1 MLQLDN
7 IHCRRGIGAQ
17 QFTVSIS
24 HLSIARGETVAITG
38 RSGSGK
44 STVLEILGLVLRP
57 DSMGCF
63 AWNDQQGNALDL
75 AALWSSQRDAQ
86 LSRIRASRIGFVLQT
101 GGLLPYLDVRRNIGF
116 TRRLIGLPRRS
127 ERVDELI
134 EALGIGHL
142 LTRKPH
148 QLSIGER
155 QRVSIARSLAHD
167 PQLFLA
173 DEPTS
178 ALDPHLADEVFDLMV
193 DAVQRTGSAA
203 VIVTH
208 DHERVKALGLREI
221 RARLLQEAG
230 HDYSVF
236 EG

>member
-1 MLQLDN
+1 MLRLDDIN
-7 IHCRRGIGAQ
+7 CRRGIGTQ
-17 QFTVSIS
+17 QFIVNIPS
-24 HLSIARGETVAITG
+24 LSIASGETVAITG

-44 STVLEILGLVLRP
+44 STVLEILGLVLCP
-57 DSMGCF
+57 DSVGSF
-63 AWNDQQGNALDL
+63 AWNDAQGNSLDM
-75 AALWSSQRDAQ
+75 AELWRGGRDAE

-101 GGLLPYLDVRRNIGF
+101 GGLLPYLDVRRNIGL
-116 TRRLIGLPRRS
+116 TRRLLGLEPKS
-127 ERVDELI
+127 DRVDELVDT
-134 EALGIGHL
+134 LGIRHL
-142 LTRKPH
+142 LARKPY

-155 QRVSIARSLAHD
+155 QRVSIVRSLAHN

-193 DAVQRTGSAA
+193 AAVQQTGSAA

-208 DHERVKALGLREI
+208 DHVRIKAHGLREI
-221 RARLLQEAG
+221 RVRLSRERGLDCA
-230 HDYSVF
+230 VF

>member
-1 MLQLDN
+1 M
-7 IHCRRGIGAQ
+7 
-17 QFTVSIS
+17 VSIS
-24 HLSIARGETVAITG
+24 QFSVACGEMVAITG

-57 DSMGCF
+57 DQLGYF
-63 AWNDQQGNALDL
+63 AWSDRQGFDLDL
-75 AALWSSQRDAQ
+75 AALWRSNGDAQ

-101 GGLLPYLDVRRNIGF
+101 GGLLPYLNVRRNIGL
-116 TRRLIGLPRRS
+116 TRRLLGLKPES
-127 ERVDELI
+127 ERVGELV

-142 LTRKPH
+142 LARKPY

-155 QRVSIARSLAHD
+155 QRVSIVRALAHD

-193 DAVQRTGSAA
+193 AAVQRSGSAA

-208 DHERVKALGLREI
+208 DHERVRALGLREI
-221 RARLLQEAG
+221 RARLVQDAAY
-230 HDYSVF
+230 DCSVF